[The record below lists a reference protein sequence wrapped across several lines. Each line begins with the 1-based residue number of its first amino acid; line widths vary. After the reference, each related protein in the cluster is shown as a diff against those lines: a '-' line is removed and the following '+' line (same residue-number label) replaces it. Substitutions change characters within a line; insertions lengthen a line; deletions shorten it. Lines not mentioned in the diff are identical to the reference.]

1 MISFCNLQNI
11 ELGGT
16 YHIHED
22 TIERDTHE
30 LVIGRGEP
38 VRVLRSG
45 KDLFFVQ
52 TVGDDKQVKE
62 GWIPAS
68 WLVGEDQGLSVRSRS
83 TDTLS
88 EASEPEL
95 KKLADECT

>member
-1 MISFCNLQNI
+1 M

-16 YHIHED
+16 YHIHDD
-22 TIERDTHE
+22 TIERDTQE

-52 TVGDDKQVKE
+52 TMGDDKNVKE
-62 GWIPAS
+62 GWVPAS
-68 WLVGEDQGLSVRSRS
+68 WLVDDDDDQRQQQLTLRSRS

-88 EASEPEL
+88 SETSEPEL
-95 KKLADECT
+95 KRLAETDECT